1 MTPPIGFRTDKTADD
16 KSPLA
21 QIRPVA
27 AFVDAPATQTTSFS
41 RAADYAYRIAAVTA
55 GLILLA
61 TVM

>member
-1 MTPPIGFRTDKTADD
+1 MTPPIGFRTG
-16 KSPLA
+16 KSAEGTDSVAEILPAAVLDSTIA
-21 QIRPVA
+21 QAVLP
-27 AFVDAPATQTTSFS
+27 S